1 MRKSFLVIKIACVSI
16 LAASFAQQS
25 QASQPTPQPAQTPAV
40 APAAPAS
47 TCPNS
52 PTPPTVT
59 GPLNEGAVLI
69 AGTANKYGD
78 GCISYVEVHATAAG
92 GGDTVLP
99 MTDDSDP
106 GIHRNDG
113 KYSVKLKTALTN
125 GQNVT
130 VKQIFL
136 NTNTAAAAPVAGSVS
151 SASLIVQA
159 VPTPTPT
166 PTPAPT
172 PQIAGTLR
180 EGANAISGTIGKL
193 PATVAG
199 AASGTTCSAQMEVH
213 DISGTGQLLQMSGGA
228 ARGAVGT
235 DNTYS
240 LTLQEPFRGGQKI
253 RVDEVFQNCAGPA
266 TLSSDEVDVVVPGDW
281 GRVRGYFTSGILL
294 SQNQNSFSQSSLFMG
309 FNLDKT
315 WRMPGY
321 YHPRTVPWKSATE
334 ALQKQA
340 HEKQAAAAEKAS
352 IVIGC
357 DQGPSKNCQTLQHDR
372 EVLAKAETSRRT
384 ACETKQKGEK
394 KQQREANCQRA
405 ADQVRELARQVGE
418 FEAQAY
424 HANCQSAGLTAG
436 QKKACDDAKL
446 AFDDAEKASQA
457 AKKGKTKN
465 PMSWMPGI
473 NTFFDVRLTSIPV
486 SACNLPNGAA
496 GSNSGSCA
504 SPSPTPTPAAGT
516 VHQQAADATPSPTPL
531 DTFLSQRKTA
541 RLTVGTYFPFTIT
554 SWTYNKTPN
563 ALFIAP
569 LAKVGF
575 DTPAGDLTQVQ
586 SSSTNT
592 TTGTTTNTSA
602 TTVTAVNQTSF
613 YNFYGYGGRIG
624 HYALT
629 SSRNEAPEL
638 VSYLD
643 VIVGRFSNLESLII
657 PETGATLDHP
667 AKRIRLYRLA
677 LEGVLKVPST
687 PMIIGFSANVGQESL
702 GLGPNTIVQRA
713 GDDLRFLFGVR
724 FDAAK
729 LMSVIAKAAP

>member
-1 MRKSFLVIKIACVSI
+1 V
-16 LAASFAQQS
+16 
-25 QASQPTPQPAQTPAV
+25 
-40 APAAPAS
+40 
-47 TCPNS
+47 
-52 PTPPTVT
+52 
-59 GPLNEGAVLI
+59 
-69 AGTANKYGD
+69 
-78 GCISYVEVHATAAG
+78 
-92 GGDTVLP
+92 
-99 MTDDSDP
+99 
-106 GIHRNDG
+106 
-113 KYSVKLKTALTN
+113 
-125 GQNVT
+125 
-130 VKQIFL
+130 
-136 NTNTAAAAPVAGSVS
+136 
-151 SASLIVQA
+151 
-159 VPTPTPT
+159 
-166 PTPAPT
+166 
-172 PQIAGTLR
+172 
-180 EGANAISGTIGKL
+180 
-193 PATVAG
+193 
-199 AASGTTCSAQMEVH
+199 EVH
-213 DISGTGQLLQMSGGA
+213 DINGTGQLLQMSGGA

-235 DNTYS
+235 DNTFS
-240 LTLQEPFRGGQKI
+240 LTLQEAFRGGQKI
-253 RVDEVFQNCAGPA
+253 RVDEIFQNCEGPA
-266 TLSSDEVDVVVPGDW
+266 ALSSEVADVVVPGDW
-281 GRVRGYFTSGILL
+281 GRVKGYFTSGILL

-321 YHPRTVPWKSATE
+321 YH
-334 ALQKQA
+334 
-340 HEKQAAAAEKAS
+340 
-352 IVIGC
+352 
-357 DQGPSKNCQTLQHDR
+357 
-372 EVLAKAETSRRT
+372 
-384 ACETKQKGEK
+384 
-394 KQQREANCQRA
+394 
-405 ADQVRELARQVGE
+405 QVR
-418 FEAQAY
+418 
-424 HANCQSAGLTAG
+424 
-436 QKKACDDAKL
+436 
-446 AFDDAEKASQA
+446 
-457 AKKGKTKN
+457 KTSGATR
-465 PMSWMPGI
+465 MSHWPGI

-486 SACNLPNGAA
+486 SACNLPNGAS

-504 SPSPTPTPAAGT
+504 SPSPTPTPAAAT
-516 VHQQAADATPSPTPL
+516 VHQQAAAATPSPTPL

-643 VIVGRFSNLESLII
+643 VIFGRFSNLESLIN
-657 PETGATLDHP
+657 PETGALPDHP

-729 LMSVIAKAAP
+729 LMAVVAKAAP

>member
-1 MRKSFLVIKIACVSI
+1 VSSDGTFSLKLQTGLTAGQTI
-16 LAASFAQQS
+16 NVTQAFVSMNGTAAPHPEV
-25 QASQPTPQPAQTPAV
+25 ASATV
-40 APAAPAS
+40 AIPAAP
-47 TCPNS
+47 
-52 PTPPTVT
+52 
-59 GPLNEGAVLI
+59 
-69 AGTANKYGD
+69 
-78 GCISYVEVHATAAG
+78 
-92 GGDTVLP
+92 
-99 MTDDSDP
+99 
-106 GIHRNDG
+106 
-113 KYSVKLKTALTN
+113 
-125 GQNVT
+125 
-130 VKQIFL
+130 
-136 NTNTAAAAPVAGSVS
+136 AAAAPVA
-151 SASLIVQA
+151 
-159 VPTPTPT
+159 PTPTAAQQK
-166 PTPAPT
+166 PA
-172 PQIAGTLR
+172 IAGALR
-180 EGANAISGTIGKL
+180 EGSNAISGTIGKL
-193 PATVAG
+193 PANAG
-199 AASGTTCSAQMEVH
+199 GATCSAQVEVH
-213 DISGTGQLLQMSGGA
+213 DTSGTGQLLQMSGGA

-240 LTLQEPFRGGQKI
+240 LTLQESFRGGQKI
-253 RVDEVFQNCAGPA
+253 RVDEIFQNCAGPA

-281 GRVRGYFTSGILL
+281 GRVKGYFTSGILL

-340 HEKQAAAAEKAS
+340 NEKQVAAVEKAS

-357 DQGPSKNCQTLQHDR
+357 DQGSPTGNCQTLQHAR
-372 EVLAKAETSRRT
+372 EALAQAETSRRI
-384 ACETKQKGEK
+384 ACEKKVEKGEK
-394 KQQREANCQRA
+394 KQQQDANCQQA
-405 ADQVRELARQVGE
+405 AGQVRGLARQVGE

-424 HANCQSAGLTAG
+424 HTSCQSAGLTAD
-436 QKKACDDAKL
+436 QRKACDDAKL
-446 AFDDAEKASQA
+446 AFDDAEKASQE
-457 AKKGKTKN
+457 AKKGKTKS

-473 NTFFDVRLTSIPV
+473 NTFFDVRLTSLPV
-486 SACNLPNGAA
+486 SACNLPNGAS

-504 SPSPTPTPAAGT
+504 SPSPTPAPAAGT
-516 VHQQAADATPSPTPL
+516 VHQQAAAATPSPTPL

-629 SSRNEAPEL
+629 SSQNEAPEL

-643 VIVGRFSNLESLII
+643 VICGRFSNLESLII
-657 PETGATLDHP
+657 PETGATIEHP
-667 AKRIRLYRLA
+667 VKRMRLYRLA
-677 LEGVLKVPST
+677 LEGVLKIPST
-687 PMIIGFSANVGQESL
+687 PLIVGFSANVGQETL
-702 GLGPNTIVQRA
+702 GLGPHTIVQRA
-713 GDDLRFLFGVR
+713 GDDLRFLFGAR

>member
-1 MRKSFLVIKIACVSI
+1 MRKSFLVITITCVSI
-16 LAASFAQQS
+16 LAVSFAQQS
-25 QASQPTPQPAQTPAV
+25 QASQPAPQPAQTPA
-40 APAAPAS
+40 AGAPAS
-47 TCPNS
+47 TCPAS
-52 PTPPTVT
+52 PTAPTITSTV
-59 GPLNEGAVLI
+59 N
-69 AGTANKYGD
+69 AGTTEIKGT
-78 GCISYVEVHATAAG
+78 AT
-92 GGDTVLP
+92 
-99 MTDDSDP
+99 
-106 GIHRNDG
+106 
-113 KYSVKLKTALTN
+113 
-125 GQNVT
+125 
-130 VKQIFL
+130 
-136 NTNTAAAAPVAGSVS
+136 APVAGCPSEIQIHLMPGGTVLPLTADSNPTVS
-151 SASLIVQA
+151 SDGTFSVKLQTGLTAGQAINATQAFASTNGTAAPQAQA
-159 VPTPTPT
+159 VSATVTVP
-166 PTPAPT
+166 PATAAAGAPAQGV
-172 PQIAGTLR
+172 PVIAGTLR
-180 EGANAISGTIGKL
+180 EGANAIFGTTPRL
-193 PATVAG
+193 PDTVAG
-199 AASGTTCSAQMEVH
+199 AAAGTTCSAQVEVH
-213 DISGTGQLLQMSGGA
+213 DTSTGRLLQMSGGSP
-228 ARGAVGT
+228 RGTVSA
-235 DNTYS
+235 DNTFN
-240 LTLQEPFRGGQKI
+240 LTLQEPLLGGQKI
-253 RVDEVFQNCAGPA
+253 RVDEVLQNCTGPA
-266 TLSSDEVDVVVPGDW
+266 TLSSAEVYVVVPGDW
-281 GRVRGYFTSGILL
+281 GRVKGYFTSGILL
-294 SQNQNSFSQSSLFMG
+294 SQNQNSFSQSSLFLG

-321 YHPRTVPWKSATE
+321 YH
-334 ALQKQA
+334 
-340 HEKQAAAAEKAS
+340 
-352 IVIGC
+352 
-357 DQGPSKNCQTLQHDR
+357 
-372 EVLAKAETSRRT
+372 
-384 ACETKQKGEK
+384 
-394 KQQREANCQRA
+394 
-405 ADQVRELARQVGE
+405 QVR
-418 FEAQAY
+418 
-424 HANCQSAGLTAG
+424 
-436 QKKACDDAKL
+436 
-446 AFDDAEKASQA
+446 
-457 AKKGKTKN
+457 KTSGATR
-465 PMSWMPGI
+465 MSHWPGI

-486 SACNLPNGAA
+486 SACNLPNGAS

-504 SPSPTPTPAAGT
+504 APSPTPTPAAAT

-643 VIVGRFSNLESLII
+643 VIFGRFSNLESLIM
-657 PETGATLDHP
+657 PEKGLQVGQA
-667 AKRIRLYRLA
+667 AKRTRLYRLA

-729 LMSVIAKAAP
+729 LMAVVAKAAP

>member
-1 MRKSFLVIKIACVSI
+1 MRNSFLVVTIACVSM
-16 LAASFAQQS
+16 LVVSFAQQS
-25 QASQPTPQPAQTPAV
+25 QASQPAPQPAQTPAAAAAAPAAAV
-40 APAAPAS
+40 PAAPVSTCPAAPVAPTITSSVAVGTTDIKGTATAPVAGCASEIQVRLTPAGTVLPLAPGTNPTVSSDGTFSLKLQTGLTAGQTINVTQAFASMNGTAAPHPEVPSAAVAVPPAPAPAAAAAPAAP
-47 TCPNS
+47 
-52 PTPPTVT
+52 
-59 GPLNEGAVLI
+59 
-69 AGTANKYGD
+69 K
-78 GCISYVEVHATAAG
+78 
-92 GGDTVLP
+92 
-99 MTDDSDP
+99 
-106 GIHRNDG
+106 
-113 KYSVKLKTALTN
+113 
-125 GQNVT
+125 
-130 VKQIFL
+130 
-136 NTNTAAAAPVAGSVS
+136 PV
-151 SASLIVQA
+151 
-159 VPTPTPT
+159 
-166 PTPAPT
+166 
-172 PQIAGTLR
+172 IAGTLR
-180 EGANAISGTIGKL
+180 EGANAVSGSLGPL
-193 PATVAG
+193 PANAG
-199 AASGTTCSAQMEVH
+199 GGTCSAQVEVH

-228 ARGAVGT
+228 ARGAVNADHT
-235 DNTYS
+235 FS
-240 LTLQEPFRGGQKI
+240 LTLQEPLRGGQKI
-253 RVDEVFQNCAGPA
+253 RVDEILQNCTGPA
-266 TLSSDEVDVVVPGDW
+266 TLSSDIADVVVPGDW
-281 GRVRGYFTSGILL
+281 GRVKGYFTTGILL

-321 YHPRTVPWKSATE
+321 YH
-334 ALQKQA
+334 
-340 HEKQAAAAEKAS
+340 
-352 IVIGC
+352 
-357 DQGPSKNCQTLQHDR
+357 
-372 EVLAKAETSRRT
+372 
-384 ACETKQKGEK
+384 
-394 KQQREANCQRA
+394 
-405 ADQVRELARQVGE
+405 QVK
-418 FEAQAY
+418 
-424 HANCQSAGLTAG
+424 
-436 QKKACDDAKL
+436 KKAQGA
-446 AFDDAEKASQA
+446 
-457 AKKGKTKN
+457 TR
-465 PMSWMPGI
+465 MSRWPGI

-486 SACNLPNGAA
+486 SACNLPNGAS

-504 SPSPTPTPAAGT
+504 SPSPTPAPAAGV
-516 VHQQAADATPSPTPL
+516 VHQQAASATPSPTPL

-586 SSSTNT
+586 SSTTNT

-643 VIVGRFSNLESLII
+643 VIFGRFSNLESLIN
-657 PETGATLDHP
+657 PETGALPDRP

-729 LMSVIAKAAP
+729 LMAVIAKAAP

>member
-1 MRKSFLVIKIACVSI
+1 MRNYFLVITIACVSM
-16 LAASFAQQS
+16 LAAGVAQQK
-25 QASQPTPQPAQTPAV
+25 QPIAAMPAAVPAQTPA
-40 APAAPAS
+40 PAVPAS
-47 TCPNS
+47 TCPS
-52 PTPPTVT
+52 APVAPIITSTVIPGATEIKGKAAKPVAGCASEVQVRLTP
-59 GPLNEGAVLI
+59 GN
-69 AGTANKYGD
+69 
-78 GCISYVEVHATAAG
+78 
-92 GGDTVLP
+92 TVLALA
-99 MTDDSDP
+99 DDASPAVNSD
-106 GIHRNDG
+106 GTF
-113 KYSVKLKTALTN
+113 SVKLKSPLTDGQSISVTQAFVSTN
-125 GQNVT
+125 GP
-130 VKQIFL
+130 
-136 NTNTAAAAPVAGSVS
+136 AAPMAQSPAA
-151 SASLIVQA
+151 SATAQA
-159 VPTPTPT
+159 APTPTPT

-172 PQIAGTLR
+172 PQIAGALR
-180 EGANAISGTIGKL
+180 EGANAVTGIIGNLPTSGGGGG
-193 PATVAG
+193 G
-199 AASGTTCSAQMEVH
+199 ATCSAQLEVF
-213 DISGTGQLLQMSGGA
+213 DVSGNPVQLLQLSGGTA
-228 ARGAVGT
+228 ASDVTNGGGGF
-235 DNTYS
+235 N
-240 LTLQEPFRGGQKI
+240 LTLQEPMRAGQVI
-253 RVDEVFQNCAGPA
+253 RVDEITQNCSGLPA
-266 TLSSDEVDVVVPGDW
+266 ALSSQNTPVIVPGDW
-281 GRVRGYFTSGILL
+281 GRVKGYFTTGILL
-294 SQNQNSFSQSSLFMG
+294 SQNQSSFSQSSLFMG

-321 YHPRTVPWKSATE
+321 YHQVKKNAQGAT
-334 ALQKQA
+334 
-340 HEKQAAAAEKAS
+340 
-352 IVIGC
+352 
-357 DQGPSKNCQTLQHDR
+357 R
-372 EVLAKAETSRRT
+372 MSR
-384 ACETKQKGEK
+384 
-394 KQQREANCQRA
+394 
-405 ADQVRELARQVGE
+405 
-418 FEAQAY
+418 
-424 HANCQSAGLTAG
+424 
-436 QKKACDDAKL
+436 
-446 AFDDAEKASQA
+446 
-457 AKKGKTKN
+457 
-465 PMSWMPGI
+465 WPGI

-486 SACNLPNGAA
+486 SACNLPNGAS
-496 GSNSGSCA
+496 GSSSGSCA
-504 SPSPTPTPAAGT
+504 SPSPTPAPAVAT
-516 VHQQAADATPSPTPL
+516 VHQQAAAATPSPTPL

-643 VIVGRFSNLESLII
+643 VIVGRFSNLESLIN
-657 PETGATLDHP
+657 PETGALPDRP